1 MLRPG
6 DELGDVELVDD
17 AAGTWRSAD
26 RLGRTT
32 LLVFHRHLR

>member
-6 DELGDVELVDD
+6 DELGDVELVDERGE
-17 AAGTWRSAD
+17 AWRAAD
-26 RLGRTT
+26 RRGRTT